1 MSQQQRVKKPIWKR
15 WWLWVIVGLLVIA
28 MISGGNGND
37 EEVADEPEEQ
47 VEVVEEAE
55 EDTSADEAKVYDG
68 AYKFAGEAV
77 VDVEGSNIRIDTSVS
92 ADDDGNTF
100 TDITVT
106 EGLTDFNENVF
117 TPGIYE
123 FQFVEFP
130 EQTGQGSWYVYIND
144 DIKISGNPNASDAGK
159 EYELKEGDIVS
170 VDFWT
175 IATFYKV
182 VK

>member
-1 MSQQQRVKKPIWKR
+1 MKKLKGFA
-15 WWLWVIVGLLVIA
+15 LIVFLLLATALIV
-28 MISGGNGND
+28 SCSNN
-37 EEVADEPEEQ
+37 E
-47 VEVVEEAE
+47 EEAVPEPDEMQAEVTE
-55 EDTSADEAKVYDG
+55 EGKTYDG
-68 AYKFAGEAV
+68 AFKFAGEAV
-77 VDVEGSNIRIDTSVS
+77 IDVEGSDIRIDTSVS

-106 EGLTDFNENVF
+106 EGMTDFNENVF

-123 FQFVEFP
+123 FQFVVFP

>member
-1 MSQQQRVKKPIWKR
+1 MNQQTAKR
-15 WWLWVIVGLLVIA
+15 IFTVGVILVLGLIYLTGC
-28 MISGGNGND
+28 GGEPAG
-37 EEVADEPEEQ
+37 EPVEQEPE
-47 VEVVEEAE
+47 VEIEATE
-55 EDTSADEAKVYDG
+55 EAKVYDG
-68 AYKFAGEAV
+68 SFKFTGAAV
-77 VDVEGSNIRIDTSVS
+77 VGVEGSNIIIDPSVS
-92 ADDDGNTF
+92 EGDDGNTF
-100 TDITVT
+100 TDITVK
-106 EGLTDFNENVF
+106 ENMTDFAGNVF

-170 VDFWT
+170 VEFWT
-175 IATFYKV
+175 IATFYMV